1 MICLWVYSY
10 DQGVSLPSLPVAR
23 MKRAGGV
30 SSRVPAF
37 RCGFTLVEVLIS
49 ILLISILFSLGILFS
64 SSMNTTKRMRNYEV
78 AISFAQQAIEAF
90 RAAPFDTLDNA
101 DCGDK
106 SLEADFNTETPGID
120 LFKPTLQAGN
130 ILYERSVNVE
140 SVDTADAKKG
150 AAPRLKYLHVTVKW
164 APPDG
169 ERLTYEMTTT
179 IADIN

>member
-1 MICLWVYSY
+1 MI
-10 DQGVSLPSLPVAR
+10 DGRGVSLPNLPVDWIQGTGR
-23 MKRAGGV
+23 GG
-30 SSRVPAF
+30 SREPGL
-37 RCGFTLVEVLIS
+37 RHGFTLVEVLIS

-64 SSMNTTKRMRNYEV
+64 SSMNTTKRMRNYEI

-90 RAAPFDTLDNA
+90 RAVPFEMLDNT

-106 SLEADFNTETPGID
+106 SLEADFNTENPGYD

-130 ILYERSVNVE
+130 ILYERNVNVE
-140 SVDTADAKKG
+140 SVDSTDAKKG
-150 AAPRLKYLHVTVKW
+150 IAPRLKYLHVTVKW